1 MIRNK
6 VIFWISSILT
16 AVILISMSYLYFV
29 YREENIE
36 NLNISIIAYGDD
48 ADRWI
53 NIKNG
58 AEQAAELYKNKY
70 NVELNLVTA
79 SNHAGSG
86 EQMALLE
93 REIANGCNAVMIAA
107 NDSSYVSEYMMN
119 RKVEIPMVFIETGIE
134 DESSY
139 STITANNYDM
149 GCLLGDSIIKREDP
163 QIKVAIIKDSMKRD
177 SVASRFN
184 GIDNRLDARNIKT
197 VVWERNENEKDIDTI
212 YFLQRA
218 LVEEA
223 VDVIVAL
230 DNESTEAIADAVTNL
245 NKKVKLY
252 GIANSDKAVGY
263 LDKNIVHL
271 LVYEN
276 EFNIGYL
283 AVQELISK
291 DKEDFSSYM
300 EYRSITKDD
309 MYSDNNEKLIFPFV
323 K

>member
-16 AVILISMSYLYFV
+16 AVILISIAYFYLI

-36 NLNISIIAYGDD
+36 NMNISIIAYGDD

-53 NIKNG
+53 NVKNG

-70 NVELNLVTA
+70 NIEMNLVTVSHHA
-79 SNHAGSG
+79 SSE

-107 NDSSYVSEYMMN
+107 NDSSYVLGYMKN
-119 RKVEIPMVFIETGIE
+119 KKVEIPLVFIETGIE

-139 STITANNYDM
+139 STITADNYDM
-149 GCLLGDSIIKREDP
+149 GCLLGDSIIGRENP
-163 QIKVAIIKDSMKRD
+163 QIKVAIIKDNMKRA
-177 SVASRFN
+177 SVASRFK
-184 GIDNRLDARNIKT
+184 GINNRLHAKNIKT
-197 VVWERNENEKDIDTI
+197 VVWERNENEKDIEAI

-245 NKKVKLY
+245 NKNVKIY
-252 GIANSDKAVGY
+252 GIANSDKAVSY
-263 LDKNIVHL
+263 LDKNIVQL

-283 AVQELISK
+283 AVQKLISK
-291 DKEDFSSYM
+291 ENDEFVSYM
-300 EYRSITKDD
+300 EFRSITKDD
-309 MYSDNNEKLIFPFV
+309 MYSENNEKLVFPFV